1 MVQTGG
7 GRLRGMRDGG
17 SGSDREDIYGSGC
30 GKGCTSGRETL
41 VAVLASAV
49 LAALASAVLA
59 ALASEVLAAAL
70 ASLVGRAGL
79 ANSA

>member
-17 SGSDREDIYGSGC
+17 SGSDREDIYGSGF

-59 ALASEVLAAAL
+59 SEVLAAAL